1 MYYLGKIK
9 AICFLFQMVSYCVRR
24 FFHLGLTSE
33 RAALKSP
40 LIIKKATKLEDK
52 DDISDFVDWI
62 RVRVRGG
69 DGGDGGISMLR

>member
-1 MYYLGKIK
+1 
-9 AICFLFQMVSYCVRR
+9 MVSYCVRR
-24 FFHLGLTSE
+24 FFHLGFTSE
-33 RAALKSP
+33 KAALKSP

>member
-1 MYYLGKIK
+1 M
-9 AICFLFQMVSYCVRR
+9 
-24 FFHLGLTSE
+24 GLTSE

-40 LIIKKATKLEDK
+40 LIIKKATKLENK